1 VDDFLALDDHGA
13 DALTRVLG
21 RAMDLADAW
30 EARRMPQALSGLRVA
45 LVQDDGGWRN
55 TTAFDLGIQAMGGV
69 CVHAPITLKGA
80 EDAADLAGY
89 LDNWFDVVVIRTP
102 ELRRLRQL
110 ASAAKAP
117 VINARTRSNHP
128 FETLGDLAFALRRRR
143 SIEGLR
149 VAVVAPDDNILG
161 SWAEA
166 AAVLP
171 IEVVQIFDARWHA
184 RCFVGSS
191 RFSAVTD
198 MAALASAD
206 IVITDCWPQAAE
218 PAELSTYQVTEAW
231 LERIPEHAL
240 FIPCP
245 PVTRGREVS
254 AGAMTAAKCCV
265 FQAKAFLLHAQNALL
280 EIVSDG
286 LSPQVGGQ
294 WRA

>member
-1 VDDFLALDDHGA
+1 MRTWGVANQEPGPEASPLGKAATVDDFLALDDHGA

-171 IEVVQIFDARWHA
+171 IEVVQIFDARWQ
-184 RCFVGSS
+184 
-191 RFSAVTD
+191 
-198 MAALASAD
+198 
-206 IVITDCWPQAAE
+206 I
-218 PAELSTYQVTEAW
+218 
-231 LERIPEHAL
+231 
-240 FIPCP
+240 
-245 PVTRGREVS
+245 GRAHV
-254 AGAMTAAKCCV
+254 
-265 FQAKAFLLHAQNALL
+265 
-280 EIVSDG
+280 
-286 LSPQVGGQ
+286 
-294 WRA
+294 